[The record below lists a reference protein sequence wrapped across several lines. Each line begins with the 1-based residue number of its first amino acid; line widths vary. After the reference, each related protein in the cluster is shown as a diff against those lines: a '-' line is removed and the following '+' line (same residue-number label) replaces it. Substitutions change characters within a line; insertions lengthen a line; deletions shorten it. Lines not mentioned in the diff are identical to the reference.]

1 MYGERCQLLAGVWRR
16 GGCVVGVWLCR
27 IVAGDLLLVA
37 GCGLDASF
45 GGLLMDGFEFEFDGW
60 LVNWGVFLPTFPPL
74 MFLLY
79 EGAIILWYGAVVYEG
94 TAPKF

>member
-79 EGAIILWYGAVVYEG
+79 EGAIILWYGAVV
-94 TAPKF
+94 